1 MADKK
6 KVLIWDW
13 AVGAALAALAAA
25 VYFLS
30 MATYAFPGESAH
42 LQVIWR
48 GLDVASSTPYPL
60 MALFARPLGAGNV
73 IAPLLGIA
81 AVVLL
86 YLCALVFSRR
96 CIFGE
101 EADVP
106 AAPISRIAAA
116 ASALVFL
123 FTPAVRFAA
132 THLEPRLF
140 DAVWALVIVAVLLG
154 YAGVRRRLWAYLA
167 IFFMGLLAAAG
178 YCDSVLFAL
187 LMPVLLFASV
197 RVELYSGRSP
207 YVAPA
212 ILLAS
217 FVVAIFLFQA
227 VFGVSTV
234 DVLSRCSEELSG
246 YTRPGWVLIAV
257 FATLPFAAVLFSC
270 RRVYNE
276 PFSFVQLAFQVALSV
291 LAVISV
297 ATPLSPSLLM
307 EPWGVPPV
315 VTSAFAAFVAGH
327 LVSYWWARRANS
339 ACKAAMVV
347 FGFVLGF
354 TSVWNLFAFNSDRGA
369 FVDEVV
375 AKAIDDLD
383 GRTWLV
389 TDGMIDDNFILKAAE
404 RGCDLTV
411 VSLARDTETEYLER
425 LGERVREKGVGGSKN
440 SQLTLSLSLGVLPF
454 VQDWLAS
461 DPTAPKSV
469 AIWGAPDLWY
479 SAGFRPVP
487 EFLFFGADE
496 GRAKADWSSAW
507 PKFDALLHAPKG
519 WGSYVQGHEVDHVVR
534 NPVDRLRLSLRRHLG
549 LVANNVGVY
558 LQDQGRDDEAFDFY
572 ERVLN
577 EIDSDNVCSLFNEIE
592 LAGAKNARAA
602 AKRPELERRLKL
614 IADNKSRR
622 YAIWRLSSFY
632 GYIRNPDMFVRL
644 GYTWARSGRPG
655 DALAQIRRAI
665 DFVPEDKQ
673 LALMNMMAALYAS
686 ENDQDKSRSLYESV
700 LAKNADDHDALI
712 GMMRLK
718 LLEGDRKQA
727 LEYLQRAMA
736 SSPDG
741 GRTAQ
746 IELSMVS
753 MMKGDLKGAKA
764 TLTKLVD
771 EKSDDLQAWSLLA
784 SVSMQL
790 WDVSKDKAER
800 DALMKDISDRILP
813 TMEKQ
818 SANPYDYYVQTTKA
832 FLYMRGGEEKRRLA
846 RDAFA
851 AAARARPD
859 SAAAQDMLLGLDIS
873 LDDKVGAEHHAREV
887 LRRNRRAPLAN
898 YVMGSLAIGKGEYAE
913 AEAFLRKAADA
924 PQPNVLA
931 LNDLAEV
938 LRRTKNFGDAERYAR
953 LAVEKAP
960 EFYIVWE
967 TLGVVLMDAGKDAAE
982 AEECVAK
989 AIELQKK
996 SGAKTEDIRIYA
1008 SLARAQLL
1016 RGDKK
1021 AARLSV
1027 RKVRPRISELNDFE
1041 RREFEEIEKR
1051 VK

>member
-6 KVLIWDW
+6 TVRIWDW
-13 AVGAALAALAAA
+13 AVGAALAALAAL

-30 MATYAFPGESAH
+30 MATYVYPGESAH
-42 LQVIWR
+42 LQVVWR

-60 MALFARPLGAGNV
+60 MAIFARPLGCGNA

-81 AVVLL
+81 AVALL
-86 YLCALVFSRR
+86 YLCTLVFSRR
-96 CIFGE
+96 CVFGE
-101 EADVP
+101 EADFSAVP
-106 AAPISRIAAA
+106 VSRIAAA
-116 ASALVFL
+116 ATALVFL
-123 FTPAVRFAA
+123 FTPAVRSAA

-140 DAVWALVIVAVLLG
+140 DAVWALVVVAVLLG
-154 YAGVRRRLWAYLA
+154 YAGARRRLWAYLGVA
-167 IFFMGLLAAAG
+167 LIGVLAAAG
-178 YCDSVLFAL
+178 YCDSVLFAVL
-187 LMPVLLFASV
+187 IPALLFAAV
-197 RVELYSGRSP
+197 RTELVSGRNP
-207 YVAPA
+207 YAAPA
-212 ILLAS
+212 LMLAAFVIALFSFQAS
-217 FVVAIFLFQA
+217 FGL
-227 VFGVSTV
+227 STA
-234 DVLSRCSEELSG
+234 DVLSRCSEEFSG
-246 YTRPGWVLIAV
+246 YMRPGWVLVAV
-257 FATLPFAAVLFSC
+257 FATLPFVAVLFSS

-276 PFSFVQLAFQVALSV
+276 PFSFVQFAFQAALSL

-297 ATPLSPSLLM
+297 ATPLAPSPLM

-327 LVSYWWARRANS
+327 LVSYWWARRSSS

-347 FGFVLGF
+347 FGFALGF
-354 TSVWNLFAFNSDRGA
+354 ATVWNFFVFDRDRGA

-383 GRTWLV
+383 GRNWLV
-389 TDGMIDDNFILKAAE
+389 TDGTIDDNFILKAAE
-404 RGCDLTV
+404 RGCDLTL
-411 VSLARDTETEYLER
+411 VSLARDTETDYLEQ

-454 VQDWLAS
+454 VQDWLAC

-469 AIWGAPDLWY
+469 AIWSAPDLWY

-496 GRAKADWSSAW
+496 SRAKMDWSAW

-519 WGSYVQGHEVDHVVR
+519 WGSYVKDGEVR

-549 LVANNVGVY
+549 LVANNAGVY
-558 LQDQGRDDEAFDFY
+558 LQDQGRDEEAFDFY

-577 EIDSDNVCSLFNEIE
+577 EIDSDNVCALFNEIE
-592 LAGAKNARAA
+592 LAGAKNARAV
-602 AKRPELERRLKL
+602 AKRPELERKLKQ

-622 YAIWRLSSFY
+622 YAIWRLASFY
-632 GYIRNPDMFVRL
+632 GYIRNPDMFVKL

-665 DFVPEDKQ
+665 DFVPQEKQ
-673 LALMNMMAALYAS
+673 LALLNMMAALYAS
-686 ENDQDKSRSLYESV
+686 ENDQAKSRSIYESV
-700 LAKNADDHDALI
+700 LAKDGDDHDALI

-718 LLEGDRKQA
+718 LLEGDQKQA

-736 SSPDG
+736 ASPDG
-741 GRTAQ
+741 GRMAQ

-764 TLTKLVD
+764 ALTKLVD
-771 EKSDDLQAWSLLA
+771 EDPKDLQAWSLLA

-790 WDVSKDKAER
+790 WDASKDKAEK
-800 DALMKDISDRILP
+800 DALLKDISDRILP

-818 SANPYDYYVQTTKA
+818 STNPYDYYIQTTKA
-832 FLYMRGGEEKRRLA
+832 FLYLRGGEEKRRLA

-873 LDDKVGAEHHAREV
+873 LDDKIGAEHHAREV
-887 LRRNRRAPLAN
+887 LRRNRSAPLAN
-898 YVMGSLAIGKGEYAE
+898 YVMGSLAIGTGEYAE
-913 AEAFLRKAADA
+913 AGAFLREAADA

-938 LRRTKNFGDAERYAR
+938 LRRTKNYGDAERYAR

-967 TLGVVLMDAGKDAAE
+967 TLGTVLMDAGKDAAE

-996 SGAKTEDIRIYA
+996 SGAKTEDVRIYS

-1021 AARLSV
+1021 AARQSI
-1027 RKVRPRISELNDFE
+1027 RKVRPRISELNEYE